1 MRTTQYFKTTNEEAP
16 CDLRA
21 AIISGRAPVDEDI
34 VVEHIGNFARQW
46 WSWLVCAG
54 FKLLK
59 ESTILINSELV
70 LQVEEH
76 KTAYYAL
83 CSTSHQEKS
92 SLTHDVHI
100 DVPLIAALGVPHNHL
115 EDEKEQK
122 CKQRQLLKALSR
134 GKVIL
139 RYLVNA

>member
-16 CDLRA
+16 CDLCA
-21 AIISGRAPVDEDI
+21 AIISGRAPVDKDI
-34 VVEHIGNFARQW
+34 VVEHIGHFARQW

-54 FKLLK
+54 FMLLK

-76 KTAYYAL
+76 KTAYFAQ
-83 CSTSHQEKS
+83 QEKS

-115 EDEKEQK
+115 QDEKEQK
-122 CKQRQLLKALSR
+122 CKQRQLLSTKQ
-134 GKVIL
+134 G
-139 RYLVNA
+139 

>member
-16 CDLRA
+16 CDLCA

-34 VVEHIGNFARQW
+34 VVEHIGHFARQW

-54 FKLLK
+54 FMLLK

-76 KTAYYAL
+76 KTAYLLFVQPANKRKVL
-83 CSTSHQEKS
+83 SPMMFTLMSLS
-92 SLTHDVHI
+92 SLPWAFRTITCRTRSIKV
-100 DVPLIAALGVPHNHL
+100 L
-115 EDEKEQK
+115 EEEQK
-122 CKQRQLLKALSR
+122 CKRRQLLSTKQ
-134 GKVIL
+134 G
-139 RYLVNA
+139 

>member
-21 AIISGRAPVDEDI
+21 AIISWRAPVDEDI

-54 FKLLK
+54 FMLLK
-59 ESTILINSELV
+59 ESTILITSELV

-83 CSTSHQEKS
+83 CSTSQQEKS

-115 EDEKEQK
+115 EDEKHQG
-122 CKQRQLLKALSR
+122 AR
-134 GKVIL
+134 GRTKMQTKTIVKH
-139 RYLVNA
+139 

>member
-16 CDLRA
+16 CDLCA

-34 VVEHIGNFARQW
+34 VVEHIGHFARQW

-54 FKLLK
+54 FMLLK

-83 CSTSHQEKS
+83 CSTSQQETS

-115 EDEKEQK
+115 QDEKHQG
-122 CKQRQLLKALSR
+122 AR
-134 GKVIL
+134 GEAQMQTKTIVKH
-139 RYLVNA
+139 